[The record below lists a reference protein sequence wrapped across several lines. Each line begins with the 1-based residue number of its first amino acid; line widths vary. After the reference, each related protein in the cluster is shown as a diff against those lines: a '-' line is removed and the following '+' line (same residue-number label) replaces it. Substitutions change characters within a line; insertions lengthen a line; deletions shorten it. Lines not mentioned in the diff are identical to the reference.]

1 MNPPPPTAKGKIN
14 RMSRFYSYALALLLV
29 APLACK
35 PPFDPKIYPSAD
47 KLYEV
52 ALAEFRARRFD
63 NAVKAFEKLTLDLAA
78 RDPRLPLAFYYLA
91 QSHNQL
97 GEHLLAANTYNR
109 LVDAF
114 PQDTLVDD
122 GLYHAAKAY
131 QKEWRKPQLDATYG
145 SSAITAYQ
153 SLLSSFPDSP
163 FAPKARDE
171 LIKLDAWL
179 AEKDYDTGYLYLKR
193 KAYDSAII
201 YFKDVIRLHPNA
213 PKTRDAYLRL
223 LEAYRAIRY
232 TEDARDLCAE
242 MRTKYANDR
251 EVLEECGPPPP
262 APTPATPET
271 PSPAP

>member
-1 MNPPPPTAKGKIN
+1 
-14 RMSRFYSYALALLLV
+14 MSRFHTYALALLLM

-35 PPFDPKIYPSAD
+35 SPFNPKSYPSTA

-52 ALAEFRARRFD
+52 ALAEFNARRFD
-63 NAVKAFEKLTLDLAA
+63 NAAKAFEQLTLDLAA

-91 QSHNQL
+91 QSHNEL
-97 GEHLLAANTYNR
+97 GEHLLAAATYNR

-122 GLYHAAKAY
+122 ALFKAGKAY

-145 SSAITAYQ
+145 SNAIASYQ

-163 FAPKARDE
+163 FAPNARAELNRLDE
-171 LIKLDAWL
+171 WL
-179 AEKDYDTGYLYLKR
+179 AEKDYHTGYLYLKR

-201 YFKDVIRLHPNA
+201 YFKDIIRLHPTA

-223 LEAYRAIRY
+223 LESYRAIRY
-232 TEDARDLCAE
+232 TEDARDLCDA
-242 MRTKYANDR
+242 MRKAYPGDR
-251 EVLEECGPPPP
+251 EVRAECGPAP
-262 APTPATPET
+262 AAVATPAT
-271 PSPAP
+271 